1 VSFSRSPERSRNL
14 LLSGSTDGLVCISN
28 AEESDEDEAVLHV
41 GNLGSS
47 ISQAGWIGADTGG
60 TRKGVW
66 AATDMETFSLWSD
79 EARGTMH
86 LVLAKAP
93 DAILMGTPSPHSSI
107 STTI

>member
-1 VSFSRSPERSRNL
+1 MNFSRSSERSRNL
-14 LLSGSTDGLVCISN
+14 LLSGSTDGLVCVSN
-28 AEESDEDEAVLHV
+28 AEEPDEDEAVIHV

-47 ISQAGWIGADTGG
+47 ISQAGWIGAGNG

-86 LVLAKAP
+86 LVL
-93 DAILMGTPSPHSSI
+93 
-107 STTI
+107 

>member
-1 VSFSRSPERSRNL
+1 MSFSRSSERSRNL
-14 LLSGSTDGLVCISN
+14 VLSGSTDGLVCISN

-47 ISQAGWIGADTGG
+47 ISQAGWIGAGNG
-60 TRKGVW
+60 TRTGVW

-86 LVLAKAP
+86 LVLLKAP
-93 DAILMGTPSPHSSI
+93 DAILMGTSSLR
-107 STTI
+107 S